1 MFFGLR
7 LEDVKSVTG
16 FALNQTMTWLLNSQ
30 NFKQIAVCKYLDKK
44 SINLPL
50 CSTGHVTTDNM
61 LKDLDVALRA
71 SRNYIES
78 AHDDKMRAK
87 TGDGF
92 NLERQVC

>member
-1 MFFGLR
+1 MSKGYRIFLNR
-7 LEDVKSVTG
+7 KLNNDL
-16 FALNQTMTWLLNSQ
+16 ALSLK
-30 NFKQIAVCKYLDKK
+30 KQPKIAVCKFLEKK

-87 TGDGF
+87 NGDGF

>member
-1 MFFGLR
+1 MS
-7 LEDVKSVTG
+7 SVAG
-16 FALNQTMTWLLNSQ
+16 FIINGKLNIDLTQSFNSQ
-30 NFKQIAVCKYLDKK
+30 NFQTNCCLQIPRQKK

>member
-1 MFFGLR
+1 MKYFGNLVTKNNQKPSQ
-7 LEDVKSVTG
+7 ENGMKSSLIAKT
-16 FALNQTMTWLLNSQ
+16 L
-30 NFKQIAVCKYLDKK
+30 KQIAVCKYLDKK
-44 SINLPL
+44 KAINLPL

-78 AHDDKMRAK
+78 AHDEKMRAK
-87 TGDGF
+87 TSDGF

>member
-1 MFFGLR
+1 
-7 LEDVKSVTG
+7 
-16 FALNQTMTWLLNSQ
+16 MTWLCLLTAKT
-30 NFKQIAVCKYLDKK
+30 FKQIAVCKFLDKK
-44 SINLPL
+44 SINLLL

-78 AHDDKMRAK
+78 AHDEKMRVK